1 MFIIFIFLDNH
12 IYIISLKSFIET
24 KANDKL
30 EIQNGTGDE
39 GINLPINQNLKQ
51 KLTDFEDQG

>member
-39 GINLPINQNLKQ
+39 GINLPINQNLRQ

>member
-39 GINLPINQNLKQ
+39 GINLPINQNLRQ
-51 KLTDFEDQG
+51 KLTDFEDQD

>member
-39 GINLPINQNLKQ
+39 GINLPINQKLRQ

>member
-1 MFIIFIFLDNH
+1 M
-12 IYIISLKSFIET
+12 KSFIET

-39 GINLPINQNLKQ
+39 GINLPINQNLRQ